1 MTRDRKEKQKVGGGG
16 NEESDAPFILI
27 ANQKLVH
34 YV

>member
-1 MTRDRKEKQKVGGGG
+1 MTRDRKEKQKVGGG